1 MYNTKS
7 LLPRNGKF
15 RDLGPRYGMGRG
27 KREKGSDDANSV
39 IGFARPGGRSQAW
52 EPWERHCIS
61 STVCVNVARGCDGKR
76 SVTAPEVVTS
86 FGIPVA
92 VYYVAV
98 AGAGLTVVIVI
109 CKALYSWGKW
119 VQSVN
124 EAKRTLDGFVVEIRK
139 DIKELLGQLAGT
151 VARGSPLRLTDLGMT
166 GSDGVEA
173 RRWAERIAKGLYPR
187 VQGKQPYQV
196 QEFCFDYV
204 NEEYKPDPELDAK
217 IGACAYDQGISRERV
232 LEVLVVELRD
242 KLLED
247 L

>member
-1 MYNTKS
+1 
-7 LLPRNGKF
+7 
-15 RDLGPRYGMGRG
+15 MGRG

-124 EAKRTLDGFVVEIRK
+124 EAKRTLDEFVVEIRK
-139 DIKELLGQLAGT
+139 DIKEILGQLA
-151 VARGSPLRLTDLGMT
+151 
-166 GSDGVEA
+166 
-173 RRWAERIAKGLYPR
+173 RISH
-187 VQGKQPYQV
+187 QGP
-196 QEFCFDYV
+196 
-204 NEEYKPDPELDAK
+204 
-217 IGACAYDQGISRERV
+217 
-232 LEVLVVELRD
+232 
-242 KLLED
+242 
-247 L
+247 